1 MALISIIIPYFNKIN
16 TIQRSVKSVLNQIY
30 SNWEL
35 ILIDDSSDIPLMEI
49 FQAEDKR
56 IQILSNELNLGPG
69 PTRQRG
75 LDLAKGEYVAFLD
88 ADDWW
93 GVDFLRRSYEA
104 LCKDIDNI
112 YAGTWCISETK
123 YLDRTVLRR
132 YSEMEHHN
140 IRETILKYP
149 RPWQT
154 GSILWKKKC
163 CGYWGTLS
171 TNQDYFFEITS
182 SVNSNRLLKI
192 NEVMYFVDQTQGNH
206 RNDIVTSL
214 KQRENTF
221 RLYAFIAR
229 EQRKWLN
236 WEYRILLFHRQV
248 RALLK
253 ITEVLKEK
261 RQAKKYWSELEHSF
275 VISIFFFRTQV
286 MLKSTHKLLQKTI
299 FKIHFLLCVAFLD
312 L

>member
-1 MALISIIIPYFNKIN
+1 MITIIIPYFNKNN
-16 TIQRSVKSVLNQIY
+16 TIQRSVKSVLNQTY

-35 ILIDDSSDIPLMEI
+35 IIIDDASEIPLTEI
-49 FQAEDKR
+49 FQIEDKK
-56 IQILSNELNLGPG
+56 IQILSNEQNLGPG
-69 PTRQRG
+69 PTRQKG
-75 LDLAKGEYVAFLD
+75 LDIAKGEFVAFLD

-93 GVDFLRRSYEA
+93 NEHFLSKCYSA
-104 LCKDIDNI
+104 LKKYGENE

-123 YLDRTVLRR
+123 YIDRTVLRR
-132 YSEMEHHN
+132 YAEMEHHN
-140 IRETILKYP
+140 IRETILKYA

-154 GSILWKKKC
+154 GSILWRKSC
-163 CGYWGTLS
+163 CGYWGNLS

-182 SVNSNRLLKI
+182 SVNCNSLLKI

-221 RLYAFIAR
+221 QLYSFIAR
-229 EQRKWLN
+229 EHKKLLD
-236 WEYRILLFHRQV
+236 WENKVLLFHRQV

-261 RQAKKYWSELEHSF
+261 NLSKKYWLDLEYSF
-275 VISIFFFRTQV
+275 VLTKLFFRSKI
-286 MLKSTHKLLQKTI
+286 MLKISHKVLQNSPY
-299 FKIHFLLCVAFLD
+299 KIYF
-312 L
+312 

>member
-1 MALISIIIPYFNKIN
+1 MVLVSVIIPYFNKLN
-16 TIQRSVKSVLNQIY
+16 TIHRSVQSVLNQTY

-35 ILIDDSSDIPLMEI
+35 ILIDDASDIPLSEI
-49 FQAEDKR
+49 FQTEDKR
-56 IQILSNELNLGPG
+56 IQVLSNEKNLGPG
-69 PTRQRG
+69 PTRQKG
-75 LDLAKGEYVAFLD
+75 LDIAKGEFIAFLD

-93 GVDFLRRSYEA
+93 GKDFLRTSIEA
-104 LCKDIDNI
+104 LRMDIVNI

-123 YLDRTVLRR
+123 YIDRTVLRR

-154 GSILWKKKC
+154 GSILWRKSC
-163 CGYWGTLS
+163 CGYWGNLS

-182 SVNSNRLLKI
+182 SINSNKLLKI

-206 RNDIVTSL
+206 RSDIVSSL

-229 EQRKWLN
+229 EQMKFLTGKFRM
-236 WEYRILLFHRQV
+236 LLFHRQV

-253 ITEVLKEK
+253 ITEVLKEREQLK
-261 RQAKKYWSELEHSF
+261 LYWLDLESSF
-275 VISIFFFRTQV
+275 VISKVLFRSQLT
-286 MLKSTHKLLQKTI
+286 LKIIHKLLQKTP
-299 FKIHFLLCVAFLD
+299 FKIYF
-312 L
+312 

>member
-1 MALISIIIPYFNKIN
+1 MDTALISIVIPYYNKTN
-16 TIQRSVKSVLNQIY
+16 TIHRSVQSVLNQTY

-35 ILIDDSSDIPLMEI
+35 ILIDDASDIPLSEI
-49 FQAEDKR
+49 FQTEDIR
-56 IQILSNELNLGPG
+56 IQVLSNEQNLGPG
-69 PTRQRG
+69 PTRQKG
-75 LDLAKGEYVAFLD
+75 LDIAKGEYIAFLD

-93 GVDFLRRSYEA
+93 GVQFLSKSHSDLKKSVEN
-104 LCKDIDNI
+104 D

-123 YLDRTVLRR
+123 YNDRTVLRR

-154 GSILWKKKC
+154 GSILWRKSC
-163 CGYWGTLS
+163 CGSWGNLS

-182 SVNSNRLLKI
+182 SINSNKLLKI

-206 RNDIVTSL
+206 RSDIVSSL
-214 KQRENTF
+214 KQRENTY

-229 EQRKWLN
+229 EQMKFLTVKFRM
-236 WEYRILLFHRQV
+236 LLFHRQV

-253 ITEVLKEK
+253 ITEVLKEREQLK
-261 RQAKKYWSELEHSF
+261 LYWLDLESSF
-275 VISIFFFRTQV
+275 VISKVLFRSQLT
-286 MLKSTHKLLQKTI
+286 LKIIHKLLQKTPY
-299 FKIHFLLCVAFLD
+299 KIHF
-312 L
+312 

>member
-1 MALISIIIPYFNKIN
+1 MVLVSVIIPYFNKLN
-16 TIQRSVKSVLNQIY
+16 TIHRSVKSVFNQTY

-35 ILIDDSSDIPLMEI
+35 ILIDDASDIPLCEI
-49 FQAEDKR
+49 FQTEDKR
-56 IQILSNELNLGPG
+56 IQVLSNEKNLGPG
-69 PTRQRG
+69 PTRQKG
-75 LDLAKGEYVAFLD
+75 LDIAKGEFIAFLD

-93 GVDFLRRSYEA
+93 GKDFLRTSIEA
-104 LCKDIDNI
+104 LRMDIVNI

-123 YLDRTVLRR
+123 YIDRTLLRR

-154 GSILWKKKC
+154 GSILWKKSC
-163 CGYWGTLS
+163 CGYWGNLS

-182 SVNSNRLLKI
+182 SLNSNKLLKI

-206 RNDIVTSL
+206 RSDIVSSL

-229 EQRKWLN
+229 EQMKFLTGKFRM
-236 WEYRILLFHRQV
+236 LLFHRQV

-253 ITEVLKEK
+253 ITEVLKEREQLK
-261 RQAKKYWSELEHSF
+261 LYWLDLESSF
-275 VISIFFFRTQV
+275 VISKVLFRSQLT
-286 MLKSTHKLLQKTI
+286 LKIIHKLLQKTP
-299 FKIHFLLCVAFLD
+299 FKIYF
-312 L
+312 